1 MPCVC
6 SVAVA
11 ARGIVPAGRRGS
23 LPCGVFSSRGTALRR
38 LGGPWYLFGGGE
50 REGANCFLCRA
61 GESAPRLGWGF
72 SAAGRASPGPVPG
85 PACLW

>member
-23 LPCGVFSSRGTALRR
+23 LPCGAFSSRGTALRR

-50 REGANCFLCRA
+50 GGSKLF
-61 GESAPRLGWGF
+61 
-72 SAAGRASPGPVPG
+72 PVPG
-85 PACLW
+85 WGVCP